1 MCEPIKPSAPAI
13 RTCIVV
19 KVIGQ
24 SYIPEGKYEVGAIA
38 WFDPEPTGAN
48 QPAQFVYRSFKPL

>member
-1 MCEPIKPSAPAI
+1 MQSAPVI